1 MNASRLMTW
10 HDTATDVELAV
21 SCGGSAHLLRWHRG
35 EVEMLDHPEPDAEAA
50 LVALGGDEP
59 RCLTLCRLWHTAVA
73 DGGFLEEWVDDTHL
87 TRARLSWLATALE
100 RLRNE
105 GFHEFLRS
113 LPPDRAE
120 PMGRFLHTFPRP
132 WLDRAAAAV
141 AEATVDGDGVVCAHA
156 SGLVTVAI
164 AQRVRR
170 AFVAAIGYG
179 QLTLG
184 AAALVPLS
192 VSVDPLVA
200 SPATGLTGTL
210 TGGTRGVAITVGQD
224 WLHRVWA
231 AGAGVIDGCLVLAL
245 HPVGGE
251 RDTAEVLAVMWHD
264 GEPTLCLRRAEHDGD
279 RWTLR
284 LGDTLGPTREQTAQ
298 Q

>member
-1 MNASRLMTW
+1 MTQQSMRW
-10 HDTATDVELAV
+10 HDTADDVELAV
-21 SCGGSAHLLRWHRG
+21 SCRGSSHRLVWHHG
-35 EVEMLDHPEPDAEAA
+35 AIEMFDHPEPDAEAA
-50 LVALGGDEP
+50 LVALGGEEP
-59 RCLTLCRLWHTAVA
+59 PCLTAARLWEAAVA

-87 TRARLSWLATALE
+87 TKARLSWLAMALE

-141 AEATVDGDGVVCAHA
+141 AEASIDGSGVVCHNAK
-156 SGLVTVAI
+156 GLVTVAI

-170 AFVAAIGYG
+170 AFVAAIGHE

-192 VSVDPLVA
+192 VSVDPLPGRA
-200 SPATGLTGTL
+200 PADL
-210 TGGTRGVAITVGQD
+210 TGGLIGPARGVSITVGSD

-245 HPVGGE
+245 DPENDGE
-251 RDTAEVLAVMWHD
+251 ATVEVLVATWFNGAPTVRPRQARHD
-264 GEPTLCLRRAEHDGD
+264 GEK
-279 RWTLR
+279 WTL
-284 LGDTLGPTREQTAQ
+284 LPNTSLPSV
-298 Q
+298 